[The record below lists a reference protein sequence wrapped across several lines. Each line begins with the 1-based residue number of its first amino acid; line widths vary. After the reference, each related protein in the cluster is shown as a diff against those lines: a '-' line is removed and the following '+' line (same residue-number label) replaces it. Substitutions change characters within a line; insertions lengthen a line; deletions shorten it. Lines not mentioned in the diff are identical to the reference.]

1 MNFSAILDI
10 SSFFIGMIINL
21 LLIAL
26 ICYYFKR
33 KYENLEIA
41 QNEQAKV
48 LYELVKQNQPKV
60 INLKDLHVDEVVVKL
75 ELESNSDSDSDS
87 ESENENELDNDSI
100 KGLENLDF
108 NLLSNSLSNS
118 KHISLDNIEPV
129 VINLDQPIFTDIKK
143 VEKELNVALNVAE
156 LNVVELNE
164 VELNEL
170 IVEVDYSKMNI
181 KQLKEILTT
190 KGINSGKLKKNEMID
205 LIEKSP
211 PTINDEPT
219 V

>member
-75 ELESNSDSDSDS
+75 ELESNSYSDSES
-87 ESENENELDNDSI
+87 ESENENEQDNDSI
-100 KGLENLDF
+100 KDLENMDF
-108 NLLSNSLSNS
+108 NLLSNSLSNSNS

-143 VEKELNVALNVAE
+143 VEKEVDVKE
-156 LNVVELNE
+156 LNVVELNHE
-164 VELNEL
+164 IEE
-170 IVEVDYSKMNI
+170 IEVDYSKMNI